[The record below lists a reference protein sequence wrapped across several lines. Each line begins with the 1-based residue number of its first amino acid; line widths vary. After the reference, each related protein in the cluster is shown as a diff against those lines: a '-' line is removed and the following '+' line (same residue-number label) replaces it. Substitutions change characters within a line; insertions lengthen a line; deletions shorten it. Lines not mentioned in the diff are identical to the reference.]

1 MTNTTWTSGQRTRI
15 SSKGHVAPKFPNAC
29 RSVIYH
35 SILQLNRNKLPV
47 DTKFV
52 SLKWSS
58 MVEELTD
65 FPNPPMVGVLKS
77 CNCGWVVGCFYP
89 LSAKPSLQWMI
100 WRKPAFV
107 AVRWWWCA
115 PYVPLCAGK
124 SKLCNSQWCISKL
137 GPWKFIAFLLKWS
150 ISNKLEVSPISVDMH
165 LSHILFSATAVRQKA
180 WLQWRS
186 WLKVLLIQ
194 RLGVEIRRT
203 VKLVFALRLLD
214 KSREENMGN
223 SALAADSMDETQAQ
237 RCVPDFFP
245 ALNFGALDRSTLQRA
260 LQQRHFG
267 KDLFWAKEM
276 SMLKQP
282 VSSRPQTFLLVD
294 LKKHVISAVYML
306 VKPFW
311 TWWNPKQ
318 IWIFANSQ
326 KLNQLTPV
334 ESNFC

>member
-15 SSKGHVAPKFPNAC
+15 SSKGHVAPKFPNTC

-77 CNCGWVVGCFYP
+77 CNCGWVVGCLYP
-89 LSAKPSLQWMI
+89 LSAKPSLQWMR

-115 PYVPLCAGK
+115 PYVPMCRKVQTLQQSMVHLKIRTLKIHVPSC
-124 SKLCNSQWCISKL
+124 LNE
-137 GPWKFIAFLLKWS
+137 AFPRDLKCPQFGS
-150 ISNKLEVSPISVDMH
+150 TSTIYPISSFLPPPWGKRH
-165 LSHILFSATAVRQKA
+165 GSNGAHGWKCFLFRDLAF
-180 WLQWRS
+180 
-186 WLKVLLIQ
+186 
-194 RLGVEIRRT
+194 EIRRT
-203 VKLVFALRLLD
+203 VKLFFALRLLD

-223 SALAADSMDETQAQ
+223 SALAADAMDETQAH
-237 RCVPDFFP
+237 RCVLDFFQ
-245 ALNFGALDRSTLQRA
+245 ALNCGALRRTTLQRA
-260 LQQRHFG
+260 LQHRHFG

-276 SMLKQP
+276 SMLKQS
-282 VSSRPQTFLLVD
+282 VSSRPQTFLFVD
-294 LKKHVISAVYML
+294 FKKHVTHTVYVL
-306 VKPFW
+306 VKSLQ
-311 TWWNPKQ
+311 THRS
-318 IWIFANSQ
+318 WIS
-326 KLNQLTPV
+326 LLTPV